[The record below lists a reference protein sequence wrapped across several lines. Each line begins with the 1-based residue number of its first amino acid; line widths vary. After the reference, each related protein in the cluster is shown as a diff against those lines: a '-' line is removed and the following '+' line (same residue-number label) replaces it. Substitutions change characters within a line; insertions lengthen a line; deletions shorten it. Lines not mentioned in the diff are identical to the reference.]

1 MNTQTTSSHC
11 KTSATVSKR
20 IELLFTR
27 FAVYY
32 GHIWKS
38 LFKSESFINFA
49 KQEWEKA
56 LSQFSDEVLE
66 KAIIGCRDFC
76 EMPPTLP
83 QMMQF
88 CRDVKKRAEV
98 FKPTVVSK
106 PAEHE
111 VVKSHIKQCYQF
123 LSTHNKEREIC

>member
-98 FKPTVVSK
+98 FKPTEVKK
-106 PAEHE
+106 PAEYE

>member
-38 LFKSESFINFA
+38 LFKSESFISFA

-56 LSQFSDEVLE
+56 LAQFSDEVLE

-83 QMMQF
+83 QMLQF
-88 CRDVKKRAEV
+88 CRDEKKRAEV
-98 FKPTVVSK
+98 FKPEVVTK
-106 PAEHE
+106 PAEDK

-123 LSTHNKEREIC
+123 LSTYKKERETC